1 MVKEK
6 ESKMAEE
13 PGVDEKAKAD
23 GKVDVDVE
31 VDKKVLADSIIRKRV
46 YTSVGTGFIP
56 IPIFDILALTG
67 VQIEMVSKLSNLY
80 GIPFKKDVVKTAISA
95 LVGGILPVAAA
106 PLLSSMLKF
115 IPVIG
120 QTTSAIA
127 LSATGGASTY
137 ALGQVFK
144 QHFESGGTL
153 LNFNAEKAQAYYY
166 EQFNKG
172 EKVAASAQAK

>member
-13 PGVDEKAKAD
+13 PKVDEKAKAD
-23 GKVDVDVE
+23 GEVEEVE
-31 VDKKVLADSIIRKRV
+31 VDKAALADSIIRKRV
-46 YTSVGTGFIP
+46 YTSVGAGFIP

-67 VQIEMVSKLSNLY
+67 VQIEMVSKLAKLY
-80 GIPFKKDVVKTAISA
+80 DIPFKKDIVKTSISA
-95 LVGGILPVAAA
+95 LVGGILPVATT
-106 PLLSSMLKF
+106 PLISSMLKF

-120 QTTSAIA
+120 QTTSAVA

-153 LNFNAEKAQAYYY
+153 LNFNAERAQAYYY
-166 EQFNKG
+166 EQFKKG
-172 EKVAASAQAK
+172 ENVAASAKAK

>member
-1 MVKEK
+1 MVKSEK
-6 ESKMAEE
+6 SRVTEE
-13 PGVDEKAKAD
+13 PEVDEKV
-23 GKVDVDVE
+23 KVDKEVE
-31 VDKKVLADSIIRKRV
+31 FDKKALADNIIRKRV
-46 YTSVGTGFIP
+46 YTSVGAGFIP

-67 VQIEMVSKLSNLY
+67 IQIEMVSKLSKLY
-80 GIPFKKDVVKTAISA
+80 EIPFKKDLVKTAISA
-95 LVGGILPVAAA
+95 LVGGILPVAAT

-127 LSATGGASTY
+127 LSTTGGASTY

-153 LNFNAEKAQAYYY
+153 LNFNAERVQAYYY
-166 EQFNKG
+166 EQFKKG
-172 EKVAASAQAK
+172 EKVASSAQAK